1 MKKILSIVALSALMG
16 TASYADIARVEMGAG
31 AWMQTP
37 SGSAD
42 YTAVSGGG
50 SDTMDKT
57 QKTSTYVWALVKHPI
72 PVVPN
77 LRAEYTNISS
87 TGVAS
92 GTWGSVTGGGNSSLD
107 MQQIDVVPYY
117 NILDNTFWTTLD
129 LGIDVKIVDLDF
141 KVDGASS
148 TYEYKKSLL
157 IPMGYARARVQIPTT
172 GIGLEADVKYV
183 AYGSSTFSDT
193 RAKVDY
199 TFKSFPIVQPAVEVG
214 YRAQKLKIDASS
226 ADIKTDIDFSG
237 FYAGLMLRF

>member
-1 MKKILSIVALSALMG
+1 MKKLLSIAALTALMA

-37 SGSAD
+37 SGSAN
-42 YTAVSGGG
+42 YNATAGG
-50 SDTMDKT
+50 SNTVDKT
-57 QKTSTYVWALVKHPI
+57 QQTSAYIWAFVKHPI
-72 PVVPN
+72 PVLPN
-77 LRAEYTNISS
+77 FRAEYTSISS

-92 GTWGSVTGGGNSSLD
+92 GTWGSVTATGKSSLD

-129 LGIDVKIVDLDF
+129 LGVDVKIVDLNF

-148 TYEYKKSLL
+148 TYEYKKSLP

-172 GIGLEADVKYV
+172 GIGVEADVKYL

-193 RAKVDY
+193 RAKIDY
-199 TFKSFPIVQPAVEVG
+199 TFKSFPIIQPAIEVG
-214 YRAQKLKIDASS
+214 YRTQKLKIDASS
-226 ADIKTDIDFSG
+226 TDIKTDIDFSG
-237 FYAGLMLRF
+237 FFAGIMARF